1 MRKIG
6 STETVIQNLKHSG
19 NLISELLY
27 SPAYSLTISTLA
39 TSEARAGSCS
49 NCIFSVPTSTSSPIP
64 KIAEYHEI
72 TEAMYLVSSQFENP
86 RECVFEIPVE
96 MEALR
101 APSPTRTPRR
111 AKPAASRQDEY
122 AVAASYMRTDR
133 SDTKASSSE
142 QRPRISASTSAA
154 VARSAAER
162 NRASR
167 KHRIPGLKSGRS
179 GSGGGGAATSMAE
192 RITPRLRVWIRIQ
205 ECRWGEQLRRPGK
218 KTTGKMA
225 FTLCS
230 SN

>member
-101 APSPTRTPRR
+101 APSPSRTPRR

-133 SDTKASSSE
+133 SDTKASSSA

-162 NRASR
+162 NRASTKELLQLPPR
-167 KHRIPGLKSGRS
+167 KQQPREAPGD
-179 GSGGGGAATSMAE
+179 
-192 RITPRLRVWIRIQ
+192 RVP
-205 ECRWGEQLRRPGK
+205 RPG
-218 KTTGKMA
+218 
-225 FTLCS
+225 
-230 SN
+230 